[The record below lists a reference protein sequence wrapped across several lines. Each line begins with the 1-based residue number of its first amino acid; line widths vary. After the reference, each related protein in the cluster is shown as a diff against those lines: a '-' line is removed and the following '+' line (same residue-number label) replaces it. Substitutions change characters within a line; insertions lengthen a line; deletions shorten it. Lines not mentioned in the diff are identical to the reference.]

1 MHRIRYTEKIRKR
14 GWFGIP
20 YTVLKVRTA
29 HVDDRNWQRLRRR
42 PFSIGEMMWY
52 EGAARS

>member
-1 MHRIRYTEKIRKR
+1 MHKIRYISRINKR

-29 HVDDRNWQRLRRR
+29 HVDERNWQRLKNR
-42 PFSIGEMMWY
+42 PFSMGELMMF
-52 EGAARS
+52 